1 MPCINRIRIINF
13 SYNNDVRHILDETFD
28 FHGGENA
35 LLNLSNGGGKSV
47 LVQLMLQP
55 VVPRAKIQGRNIAD
69 FFKRQKR
76 PAYVLIEWKLDG
88 AGGYLLTGIA
98 LASEETRSA
107 DEDEQGRVRLF
118 TFLCTYSR
126 SGTFDLANI
135 ELVRHE
141 DGIVQITPYKAA
153 QDMMREAARKDPYA
167 ISYFSQSEKEEHRRK
182 LLQFGISPDEW
193 SNVMKRINDSEG
205 GLEEIFAKCK
215 TSDQLLDTWLI
226 HTIEKNLPADVARG
240 DREGAA
246 AGSGL
251 RKMFE
256 NLLEE
261 TLNSEGLLMEQQR
274 LAAFLPEF
282 EALREQASD
291 LAGRLEQL
299 KTTGA
304 ELSAMHGWLG
314 KQVVLLETNREG
326 HFRELQGVE
335 AQYVR
340 LTHEELSAPVHAAR
354 TRWETAAG
362 ERAGKE
368 ESLRLSETAVAER
381 EVAFACMKAARVSAE
396 RERLSAALAE
406 VAARMR
412 GLQERDDRVMRMEQ
426 LRTTLWVRWEER
438 LAAQREL
445 VAQAAQALAEAEAQ
459 KGQLQERISG
469 NRREQVRL
477 ESEMKRLSVAA
488 ARFEERERQ
497 VLERL
502 GLALPRDLGGE
513 LPDKD
518 RERAASVLAQ
528 RRKDAESALAARL
541 REQTELVA
549 SLQRLEAEVSR
560 EAATQQDCAD
570 EQRELERELEQWRL
584 RTEERLDVLRRNN
597 MSGSES
603 RDMAL
608 SELRRIKHD
617 LVRRI
622 SLTEQQ
628 HHEAASLQED
638 LRNGRFHVSADW
650 VRQLTEADVAHQT
663 GESYLREAAPAERE
677 RLLQQL
683 PFLPYAILM
692 TTASL
697 AELPEKLKTE
707 VRRGVAPFLTY
718 EGLREL
724 AGRDESERDVTGHDE
739 PGHDA
744 AGHDVVGHDVV
755 GRDEPGNGV
764 SEAGILPA
772 AWAHRA
778 YMMRPGSLLLATLY
792 NREALAPESVGR
804 LLEETAHALS
814 RLTASIENL
823 RLAHQTATRDLQL
836 LEAYAYPE
844 EWKQVQDAKLARAL
858 EKGSAAGQRVA
869 SLKDAIREKDAQKN
883 RLLGA
888 LIPQAQKAVDAA
900 VEQGSSWQ
908 TLMQGNDQYETD
920 RKQLNTLDAH
930 LRALTGEAD
939 ELRKALDDLDGVNG
953 QEGTL
958 RKLDRACADAERT
971 ERETRVKRDR
981 YAEWAPN
988 RLHREARGV
997 PDKSSREVR
1006 GVPESNEQGDGTQAG
1021 SDESALPLLD
1031 GNCETLEGQLSELE
1045 NTFGMEQKQL
1055 QHRLDELKQDADRQE
1070 KIWRKLPEAIRLKE
1084 DLPVWDESTE
1094 DRLEA
1099 EVNEAKAELERE
1111 KQTLQ
1116 AAQMQEIKMTE
1127 RLNAAREKL
1136 VGAGFDEPLPEG
1148 ELSGHYSERRK
1159 AFSLQEGEHKQAMK
1173 AIEDSLKRIGEDRR
1187 RITDAGIEPGQ
1198 VQPAASL
1205 LVVEDGKAQ
1214 LESLLKALRMG
1225 RDEAATRKEAFR
1237 IRYDKARNAHAVNS
1251 ELIRNLFDGLN
1262 AMLERTTDNYEPFYF
1277 LYERM
1282 ADHAGILSQQI
1293 SMLKARLEG
1302 LDRSR
1307 TDVVEHCFMHGR
1319 RMVEEL
1325 GRIEKNSVV
1334 RLEGRATP
1342 TSMLKVLMNPVQ
1354 EAEARERMVQH
1365 VGKSIELMK
1374 EEVRSGKETRQAR
1387 PAIERLIRSREL
1399 LNQYLGTTRIP
1410 VQVFK
1415 IDLSMGNSRLK
1426 YWEDAVRENSG
1437 GEKFVVY
1444 FSVLTALMA
1453 YTRAAEQMALA
1464 APGDSVSRE
1473 SRHVLIMDN
1482 PFGPISSMHLLKPLF
1497 DIAKRYR
1504 TQLICLTD
1512 LKQSSILNNFNLVY
1526 MLRIRKG
1533 AASSDEYLKW
1543 EALKRSEEVP
1553 ETDEALEK
1561 AFYRVSDFTQMT
1573 LGE

>member
-28 FHGGENA
+28 LHGGENA

-55 VVPRAKIQGRNIAD
+55 VVPRARIQGRNIAD

-98 LASEETRSA
+98 LASEETKSA

-135 ELVRHE
+135 DLVRHE

-167 ISYFSQSEKEEHRRK
+167 VSYFSQSEKEEHRRK

-193 SNVMKRINDSEG
+193 ENVMKRINDSEG

-226 HTIEKNLPADVARG
+226 HTIEKNLPTDVTRG

-251 RKMFE
+251 RRMFE

-274 LAAFLPEF
+274 LSAFLPEF
-282 EALREQASD
+282 EVLREQASD

-299 KTTGA
+299 KATGA

-314 KQVVLLETNREG
+314 KQSVLLETDREAHVG
-326 HFRELQGVE
+326 ELQVVE
-335 AQYVR
+335 EQRVR
-340 LTHEELSAPVHAAR
+340 LTHEELSEPVHTAR
-354 TRWETAAG
+354 KRWESAAA
-362 ERAGKE
+362 ERSGKVE
-368 ESLRLSETAVAER
+368 AQCLAESALAER
-381 EVAFACMKAARVSAE
+381 EFAFGCMKAARVFGE

-406 VAARMR
+406 VADQMR
-412 GLQERDDRVMRMEQ
+412 GMLEHDDRVMRMEQ

-438 LAAQREL
+438 LTAQRAL
-445 VAQAAQALAEAEAQ
+445 VAQATQVLAEAEAQ
-459 KGQLQERISG
+459 KKQLQERVHR
-469 NRREQVRL
+469 NRGEQAQL
-477 ESEMKRLSVAA
+477 ETEMKRLSVVA

-497 VLERL
+497 VLGLL
-502 GLALPRDLGGE
+502 GMELSRNLGGE
-513 LPDKD
+513 LLEKD
-518 RERAASVLAQ
+518 RERIASTLAQ
-528 RRKDAESALAARL
+528 RRKEAETTLSSRV
-541 REQTELVA
+541 REESVLVEV
-549 SLQRLEAEVSR
+549 LQCLEAEVAK
-560 EAATQQDCAD
+560 EAVTQKDCEN
-570 EQRELERELEQWRL
+570 EQRELEQELELWRKK
-584 RTEERLDVLRRNN
+584 TEARLNVLRRNN
-597 MSGSES
+597 MTGSES
-603 RDMAL
+603 REMGL
-608 SELRRIKHD
+608 SELRRIQHD
-617 LVRRI
+617 LARRI

-663 GESYLREAAPAERE
+663 GESYLREAAPAERD

-697 AELPEKLKTE
+697 AELPEKLKNE

-724 AGRDESERDVTGHDE
+724 AGHDV
-739 PGHDA
+739 PGHEAEGYDA
-744 AGHDVVGHDVV
+744 L
-755 GRDEPGNGV
+755 
-764 SEAGILPA
+764 EAGA
-772 AWAHRA
+772 APVTWDSRA
-778 YMMRPGSLLLATLY
+778 YVMQPGSLLLAVLY
-792 NREALAPESVGR
+792 NREALEPDSVGR
-804 LLEETAHALS
+804 LLAETEGELN
-814 RLTASIENL
+814 RLAASIENL
-823 RLAHQTATRDLQL
+823 RSADRIASGDLQL

-844 EWKQVQDAKLARAL
+844 DWIQGQDARLARAV
-858 EKGSAAGQRVA
+858 EKGNAAGQRMA
-869 SLKDAIREKDAQKN
+869 SLKETIREKGVRRN
-883 RLLGA
+883 RLLGE
-888 LIPQAQKAVDAA
+888 LIPQDRNAGDAVAAQLSAW
-900 VEQGSSWQ
+900 QG
-908 TLMQGNDQYETD
+908 LMQDNDPYEAGRRQINILDGRIRLWTD
-920 RKQLNTLDAH
+920 
-930 LRALTGEAD
+930 EAN
-939 ELRKALDDLDGVNG
+939 ELRIALDTLDGVNG

-958 RKLDRACADAERT
+958 RKLDRNRADTERT
-971 ERETRVKRDR
+971 ERDTRLKRDR
-981 YAEWAPN
+981 YAEWAPD
-988 RLHREARGV
+988 RLNREAKRYLEKTD
-997 PDKSSREVR
+997 PDKEWL
-1006 GVPESNEQGDGTQAG
+1006 PEKNEQADRTQTG
-1021 SDESALPLLD
+1021 SDGPALTLLE

-1045 NTFGMEQKQL
+1045 NTLGMEQKQL
-1055 QHRLDELKQDADRQE
+1055 QNRLEELRKDDERQE
-1070 KIWRKLPEAIRLKE
+1070 KSWRKLPEAIRIKE
-1084 DLPVWDESTE
+1084 DLPVWDEATE
-1094 DRLEA
+1094 DRLET
-1099 EVNEAKAELERE
+1099 EVKEAQATLERD
-1111 KQTLQ
+1111 KQALHAADKQETLM
-1116 AAQMQEIKMTE
+1116 AD
-1127 RLNAAREKL
+1127 RLRNARERL
-1136 VGAGFDEPLPEG
+1136 VGAGFAEPLPEE
-1148 ELSGHYSERRK
+1148 ELSGHCSERRK
-1159 AFSLQEGEHKQAMK
+1159 ALALRERELKQAVSR
-1173 AIEDSLKRIGEDRR
+1173 IEESVHRIGADQR
-1187 RITDAGIEPGQ
+1187 RIVDAGIEPGQ

-1205 LVVEDGKAQ
+1205 MISEDGKAQ
-1214 LESLLKALRMG
+1214 LEGLLKTLRTG
-1225 RDEAATRKEAFR
+1225 REEATTRKDAFR
-1237 IRYDKARNAHAVNS
+1237 HRYDKARSVHAVNS
-1251 ELIRNLFDGLN
+1251 DLVRNLFDGLN

-1282 ADHAGILSQQI
+1282 EEHAGILEKQI
-1293 SMLKARLEG
+1293 SFLKIHLES

-1325 GRIEKNSVV
+1325 GHIEKNSMV
-1334 RLEGRATP
+1334 RLEGRATA

-1354 EAEARERMVQH
+1354 ENEARERMVQH
-1365 VGKSIELMK
+1365 VEKSIELMK
-1374 EEVRSGKETRQAR
+1374 GEVRSGKETRQAR

-1415 IDLSMGNSRLK
+1415 IDLNMGNSRLK

-1453 YTRAAEQMALA
+1453 YTRAAEQAALA
-1464 APGDSVSRE
+1464 APGDSATRE

-1533 AASSDEYLKW
+1533 AASTDEYLKW
-1543 EALKRSEEVP
+1543 EAFKRSEEVP
-1553 ETDEALEK
+1553 ENDEALEK
-1561 AFYRVSDFTQMT
+1561 AFYRVSDYAQMT
-1573 LGE
+1573 LGD

>member
-88 AGGYLLTGIA
+88 AGRYLLTGIA

-126 SGTFDLANI
+126 SGAFDLAHI
-135 ELVRHE
+135 DLVRHE
-141 DGIVQITPYKAA
+141 DGIVRITPYKTA

-167 ISYFSQSEKEEHRRK
+167 ISYFSQSEKEDHRLK

-193 SNVMKRINDSEG
+193 ENVMKRINDSEG

-226 HTIEKNLPADVARG
+226 HTIEKNLPMDVVQG
-240 DREGAA
+240 DRERAA

-282 EALREQASD
+282 EVLREQASD

-314 KQVVLLETNREG
+314 RQSVLLEANREAHVRG
-326 HFRELQGVE
+326 LQVVE
-335 AQYVR
+335 EQCVR
-340 LTHEELSAPVHAAR
+340 LTHEELSDPVHAAR
-354 TRWETAAG
+354 KRWESAAA

-368 ESLRLSETAVAER
+368 ESLHLSKTALAVR
-381 EVAFACMKAARVSAE
+381 EFAFACMKAARVSAE
-396 RERLSAALAE
+396 RERISAALAE
-406 VAARMR
+406 VAARIR
-412 GLQERDDRVMRMEQ
+412 GQQERDDRVMRMEQ

-438 LAAQREL
+438 LTAQRGL
-445 VAQAAQALAEAEAQ
+445 VAQATQALAEAEVQ
-459 KGQLQERISG
+459 KRQLQERVSG
-469 NRREQVRL
+469 NRGEQARL

-502 GLALPRDLGGE
+502 GLELSRTLGGE
-513 LPDKD
+513 LLDKD

-528 RRKDAESALAARL
+528 RLKEAESALAARV
-541 REQTELVA
+541 REQAEMVA
-549 SLQRLEAEVSR
+549 SLQCLEAEVSK
-560 EAATQQDCAD
+560 EAATQQGCAD
-570 EQRELERELEQWRL
+570 ELRELERELEQWRL

-608 SELRRIKHD
+608 SELRRIQHD
-617 LVRRI
+617 LARRI

-663 GESYLREAAPAERE
+663 GESYLREAAPVERD

-697 AELPEKLKTE
+697 AELPEKLKNE

-724 AGRDESERDVTGHDE
+724 AGREE
-739 PGHDA
+739 PGHGA
-744 AGHDVVGHDVV
+744 L
-755 GRDEPGNGV
+755 EM
-764 SEAGILPA
+764 GILPA
-772 AWAHRA
+772 NWDHRA
-778 YMMRPGSLLLATLY
+778 YRVRPGNLLLATLY
-792 NREALAPESVGR
+792 NREALSPESVGR
-804 LLEETAHALS
+804 LLEETAHGLS

-836 LEAYAYPE
+836 LEAYMYPAD
-844 EWKQVQDAKLARAL
+844 WKQIQDAKLARTV
-858 EKGSAAGQRVA
+858 EKGSAAGRRVV
-869 SLKDAIREKDAQKN
+869 SLKDAIREKDAEKN
-883 RLLGA
+883 MLLGA
-888 LIPQAQKAVDAA
+888 LIPQAQKAIDAA
-900 VEQGSSWQ
+900 VDQGSSWQ

-920 RKQLNTLDAH
+920 RKQINTLDAH
-930 LRALTGEAD
+930 LRALNGEAD

-958 RKLDRACADAERT
+958 RKLDRVRSDAERT
-971 ERETRVKRDR
+971 EREIRVKRDR

-988 RLHREARGV
+988 V
-997 PDKSSREVR
+997 PRRDAE
-1006 GVPESNEQGDGTQAG
+1006 GLPENNEKGDSPQVG
-1021 SDESALPLLD
+1021 STESALLLLD

-1070 KIWRKLPEAIRLKE
+1070 KIWWKLPEAIRLKGS
-1084 DLPVWDESTE
+1084 LPVWDESTE
-1094 DRLEA
+1094 DRLET
-1099 EVNEAKAELERE
+1099 EVNAAQATLERD
-1111 KQTLQ
+1111 KQALHAADNQETLM
-1116 AAQMQEIKMTE
+1116 AE
-1127 RLNAAREKL
+1127 RLRNARERL
-1136 VGAGFDEPLPEG
+1136 LGAGFAEPLPEG
-1148 ELSGHYSERRK
+1148 ELSGHHSERRK
-1159 AFSLQEGEHKQAMK
+1159 ALDLQERERKQALLH
-1173 AIEDSLKRIGEDRR
+1173 IEDSVKRIGADQR
-1187 RITDAGIEPGQ
+1187 RIVDAGIDPEQ
-1198 VQPAASL
+1198 VQPVASL
-1205 LVVEDGKAQ
+1205 QIVDDGKAQ
-1214 LESLLKALRMG
+1214 LEGLFKALRIG
-1225 RDEAATRKEAFR
+1225 RDEAATRKDTFR
-1237 IRYDKARNAHAVNS
+1237 IRYDKARNAHAGNS

-1262 AMLERTTDNYEPFYF
+1262 AMLERTTDSYEPFYF

-1282 ADHAGILSQQI
+1282 ADHAGILDKQI
-1293 SMLKARLEG
+1293 SFLKTHLEN

-1334 RLEGRATP
+1334 RLEGRATA
-1342 TSMLKVLMNPVQ
+1342 TSMLKVMMNPVQ
-1354 EAEARERMVQH
+1354 ENESRERMVQH
-1365 VGKSIELMK
+1365 VEKSIELMK
-1374 EEVRSGKETRQAR
+1374 EEIRSGKETRQAR

-1415 IDLSMGNSRLK
+1415 IDLNMGNSRFK

-1453 YTRAAEQMALA
+1453 YTRAAEQMSLA
-1464 APGDSVSRE
+1464 APGDSTSRE

-1497 DIAKRYR
+1497 EIAKRYR

-1512 LKQSSILNNFNLVY
+1512 LKQSSILNNFQLVY

-1543 EALKRSEEVP
+1543 EAFKRSEEIS

-1561 AFYRVSDFTQMT
+1561 AFYRVSDYTQMT
-1573 LGE
+1573 LGD